1 MDKNT
6 LRTLY
11 RRFPEQFIEERQG
24 MSYVTGHAVINRLN
38 ESFEGSWSFEIT
50 EQTILE
56 TEVIVRGRLTA
67 GGEVKEQFGS
77 QPIKRYNENHAKS
90 GAGDQYGGRSE
101 GRRYRLPEE
110 CATLYGVA
118 LHLYGR
124 VESLGQT

>member
-1 MDKNT
+1 
-6 LRTLY
+6 
-11 RRFPEQFIEERQG
+11 

-77 QPIKRYNENHAKS
+77 QPIKRYNENHAK
-90 GAGDQYGGRSE
+90 AGQVINMGDD
-101 GRRYRLPEE
+101 LKAAATDCLKK

-124 VESLGQT
+124 VESWAKPEPAEEVKAA